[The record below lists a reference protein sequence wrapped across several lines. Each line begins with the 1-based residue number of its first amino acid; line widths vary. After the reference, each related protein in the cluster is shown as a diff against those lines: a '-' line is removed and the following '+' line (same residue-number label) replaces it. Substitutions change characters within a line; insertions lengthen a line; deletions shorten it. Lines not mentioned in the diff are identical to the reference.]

1 MTPTP
6 IPPSGSH
13 FWSSLPL
20 PDPGHLVWWVV
31 GILLYIVGVM
41 TLMWVATLPDETA
54 AGDGA
59 PPADGA
65 APMAGSSMT
74 AAAPAPGTPVEGA
87 GVPGVTPDPIDRHH
101 AEMAAALLG
110 QPVAGDDDIGRYVL
124 AAIDCLAN
132 RDVVAGDDPAAAQ
145 RWEDAARHILADELT
160 PADLVEVLIEC
171 LAPDARER
179 ARALTGALDPGG
191 AR

>member
-6 IPPSGSH
+6 NPPRGSY
-13 FWSSLPL
+13 FWSSLPG
-20 PDPGHLVWWVV
+20 PGHLVWWVV

-87 GVPGVTPDPIDRHH
+87 GVPGVTPVAPDPIDRHH
-101 AEMAAALLG
+101 AEMVAALWG
-110 QPVAGDDDIGRYVL
+110 GGR
-124 AAIDCLAN
+124 
-132 RDVVAGDDPAAAQ
+132 
-145 RWEDAARHILADELT
+145 
-160 PADLVEVLIEC
+160 
-171 LAPDARER
+171 
-179 ARALTGALDPGG
+179 
-191 AR
+191 

>member
-1 MTPTP
+1 MGPQ
-6 IPPSGSH
+6 GSH
-13 FWSSLPL
+13 FWSMPALPG
-20 PDPGHLVWWVV
+20 PCDWP
-31 GILLYIVGVM
+31 VGVLLIAVGVAVLAWL
-41 TLMWVATLPDETA
+41 TLSCTCETA

-171 LAPDARER
+171 LAPDAHER